1 MWKRPPTKRG
11 RVEFADE
18 GRGREASSLSV
29 FVLGYV
35 WPLVPPPKNSQ
46 HVAGNACHKG
56 LACSAAWL
64 AARLERQPHI
74 KNGAAA
80 RLAHRAD

>member
-29 FVLGYV
+29 FVLGYA
-35 WPLVPPPKNSQ
+35 WQSATAKKAAG
-46 HVAGNACHKG
+46 VAGYACG
-56 LACSAAWL
+56 NVLACGAVTVFGTFGTAA
-64 AARLERQPHI
+64 PYTI
-74 KNGAAA
+74 GAAA